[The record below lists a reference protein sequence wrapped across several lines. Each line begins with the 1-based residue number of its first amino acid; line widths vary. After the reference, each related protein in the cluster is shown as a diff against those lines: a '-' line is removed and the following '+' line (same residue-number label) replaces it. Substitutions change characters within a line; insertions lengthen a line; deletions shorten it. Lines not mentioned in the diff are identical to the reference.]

1 MARIYKSAKGKM
13 IDMDKVKI
21 SQETVNSVGNMRT
34 NARGDLLGSGNSIAT
49 GRNKI
54 MDQIYAVPDAPY
66 SPNDPT
72 VHQQQQN
79 LIKASKA
86 QELHDIANNLTQ
98 ASSPEPVQQSEAP
111 VARGSL
117 AAAAAKPVT
126 VNQQPGL
133 TPQQQKKANGPSRI

>member
-34 NARGDLLGSGNSIAT
+34 NARGDLLGAGNNVAA
-49 GRNKI
+49 GRNKV

-66 SPNDPT
+66 SPNDPS
-72 VHQQQQN
+72 VHQQQQAT
-79 LIKASKA
+79 IQTSKA
-86 QELHDIANNLTQ
+86 QELHDISNNLSV
-98 ASSPEPVQQSEAP
+98 ASNPESVQTNDAP
-111 VARGSL
+111 AARGSL

-126 VNQQPGL
+126 VNQQPGP
-133 TPQQQKKANGPSRI
+133 TPQQQKKANGPTRI